1 MSLFDPCRELKFSP
15 AHQPAFTPFPNV
27 RVGNGV
33 YNQENV
39 FSKSSPEQLKVAEPW
54 NREPMESSSLETFQT
69 HSVPMP
75 RLQYHSMPTISEDE
89 KENGSGNN
97 RNTENR
103 PGKESPEASLHDTVK
118 PYCVSDASTAS
129 LVSREDGH
137 YPWGCPV
144 THTREKFYT
153 ICSDYAFLNRVTSI
167 CKSPSASVSACLS
180 SSAALN
186 VGNNTPNLLGVQTGA
201 SEIIYNEDANLE
213 SLPGNL
219 GKLPLAWEI
228 DKSEFN
234 GVNSNMKSKAGNM
247 KKQGTKKKSVEK
259 KSKQYRECPQR
270 SALEDVKERK
280 VLDLRRC
287 LPPITQE
294 EALHILG
301 FQPPFE
307 EIRFGPF
314 TGNTTLMRWF
324 RQINDHFHIKGCSY
338 VLYKPHG
345 KNKTAGETA
354 AGALAKLTRGL
365 KDESMAY
372 IYHCQNHYFCPIGFE
387 ATPVKASKAY
397 RLLDLDSGD
406 LGPVPSSTTDFQC
419 DFRGRVLQQEV
430 EYWILIGE
438 PSRKHPTIHCKRW
451 TDIVTDLNTQN
462 PEYLDI
468 RHLERGLQHRKT
480 KKVRLEEIFI
490 ASLPF
495 RDLTGKDLVL
505 GIFRLEMLDRINNPK
520 HKDKR
525 KAIELLKALEHKSCE
540 EQLVE
545 LGFFSLEKGRLRSGL
560 ITLYNHLKEGCDQ
573 LGFGLF
579 SQRDGHGFRGS
590 ESSVPLGVGN
600 EALPSITQV
609 RREGIDDM
617 YVLPALEDEE
627 KNSSEEEEEK
637 EWQMRM
643 SQKKMLQ
650 EQLCENPYS
659 VDIESEDFHK
669 LPPEIKH
676 EILTDIKELTKRR
689 RTLFEA
695 MPEDSNDFSQYQLR
709 GLLKKSN
716 LNRCIENVQ
725 KEMNQQHSG
734 EIQTQYENEGGF
746 VKEVESRRVV
756 SEETSHYILI
766 KGIQAREAMSR
777 DLETTAGPSS
787 KMHELTKLNKINEP
801 PASAKLSASDKT
813 LTEDDKVVA
822 APPSPRTLLAIQ
834 AAMVE
839 SSSEEELDA
848 GQLNVDQFV
857 PEEGSVSPRT
867 LRAIQQA
874 LSEDDK
880 GEEAVTATNDGML
893 SERPE
898 GKDFLPSSSD
908 EEQVT
913 EVKGEKCIPTATI
926 QSSIQVTVQD
936 AKFKQKCQKL
946 EKSHVTPKGTGI
958 FRDENYSAVENTR
971 KDKEDIEK
979 DENYSEN
986 HIAPK
991 DINISIAET
1000 YINNIIKDTED
1011 VDKEE
1016 NGSKNHISPNNT
1028 NVSRAENYS
1037 CINNTRKD
1045 KEDLDKEN
1053 NCSKMDSES
1062 LGDKDMNLCLQKPSC
1077 APVQT
1082 SIDALIHAEST
1093 DLSKNEENLKI
1104 SENTQEVILQ
1114 SEENVSEDIRFFPE
1128 TRDPEEEREGI
1139 SQSEDSD
1146 SDGSFIE
1153 VDAEIS
1159 NEAEF
1164 RPKYDEKMG
1173 DEPTLPEV
1181 ETDPPDVLPED
1192 LLKESDEVQLGNT
1205 QNAEREAD
1213 GKGAVD
1219 EWQDISLE
1227 ELEELE
1233 KNLSAEQNTLQ
1244 SQKQQQE
1251 RVAASVTGQMFLESQ
1266 ELLRLFGIPYIE
1278 APMEAEAQC
1287 AILDLTDQT
1296 AGTITDDSDVWLF
1309 GARHVYKNFFSQN
1322 KHVEYY
1328 QYVDFQNQLG
1338 LDRSKLINLAYLLGS
1353 DYTEGIP
1360 NVGFVTAMEILNE
1373 FPGHGLEPLLK
1384 FAEWWNE
1391 AQKNKK
1397 VRPNPH
1403 DTKVKKKLRE
1413 LQLYSGFPNP
1423 AVAEAYLKPV
1433 VDESRGS
1440 FIWGKPDT
1448 QLRIDSF
1455 FRLEQHEKQTIKS
1468 QRLRRAVTCLKRK
1481 EKEADDEVQE
1491 VTAVMEVELKQPGK
1505 RKGEGTIGT
1514 ANQAAATKVQSG
1526 KRRKHSDSR
1535 KEFLYGGGFVGNL
1548 HLSETSSDSSVE
1560 ESKGRDLGKSKRKK
1574 NTSAIETA
1582 DHKEKKG
1589 HSSSSDEDEDLGNVV
1604 MVTAKPV
1611 FEGRKKKSQSRRGIR
1626 KKMS

>member
-1 MSLFDPCRELKFSP
+1 M
-15 AHQPAFTPFPNV
+15 
-27 RVGNGV
+27 
-33 YNQENV
+33 
-39 FSKSSPEQLKVAEPW
+39 
-54 NREPMESSSLETFQT
+54 
-69 HSVPMP
+69 
-75 RLQYHSMPTISEDE
+75 
-89 KENGSGNN
+89 
-97 RNTENR
+97 
-103 PGKESPEASLHDTVK
+103 
-118 PYCVSDASTAS
+118 
-129 LVSREDGH
+129 
-137 YPWGCPV
+137 
-144 THTREKFYT
+144 
-153 ICSDYAFLNRVTSI
+153 
-167 CKSPSASVSACLS
+167 
-180 SSAALN
+180 
-186 VGNNTPNLLGVQTGA
+186 GVQGLWKLLECTGRPINPETLEGKILA
-201 SEIIYNEDANLE
+201 VDISIWLNQAIKGARDRGGISVRNAHLLTLFHRLCKLLFFRIRPVFVFDGEAPLLKRQTLAKRRQRKEIA
-213 SLPGNL
+213 
-219 GKLPLAWEI
+219 
-228 DKSEFN
+228 
-234 GVNSNMKSKAGNM
+234 
-247 KKQGTKKKSVEK
+247 
-259 KSKQYRECPQR
+259 
-270 SALEDVKERK
+270 
-280 VLDLRRC
+280 
-287 LPPITQE
+287 
-294 EALHILG
+294 
-301 FQPPFE
+301 
-307 EIRFGPF
+307 
-314 TGNTTLMRWF
+314 
-324 RQINDHFHIKGCSY
+324 INDSRKTTEKLLKTLLKRHVI
-338 VLYKPHG
+338 
-345 KNKTAGETA
+345 KTA
-354 AGALAKLTRGL
+354 
-365 KDESMAY
+365 
-372 IYHCQNHYFCPIGFE
+372 I
-387 ATPVKASKAY
+387 
-397 RLLDLDSGD
+397 
-406 LGPVPSSTTDFQC
+406 
-419 DFRGRVLQQEV
+419 
-430 EYWILIGE
+430 
-438 PSRKHPTIHCKRW
+438 
-451 TDIVTDLNTQN
+451 
-462 PEYLDI
+462 
-468 RHLERGLQHRKT
+468 
-480 KKVRLEEIFI
+480 
-490 ASLPF
+490 
-495 RDLTGKDLVL
+495 TGK
-505 GIFRLEMLDRINNPK
+505 
-520 HKDKR
+520 
-525 KAIELLKALEHKSCE
+525 S
-540 EQLVE
+540 
-545 LGFFSLEKGRLRSGL
+545 
-560 ITLYNHLKEGCDQ
+560 
-573 LGFGLF
+573 
-579 SQRDGHGFRGS
+579 
-590 ESSVPLGVGN
+590 N

-617 YVLPALEDEE
+617 YVLPTLEDEE

-643 SQKKMLQ
+643 SQKQMLQ

-659 VDIESEDFHK
+659 IDIESEDFHK

-766 KGIQAREAMSR
+766 KGIQAKEAMNR

-787 KMHELTKLNKINEP
+787 KMHELPKLNKINES
-801 PASAKLSASDKT
+801 PANAKLSVSDKKQT
-813 LTEDDKVVA
+813 EEDDSVVA

-834 AAMVE
+834 EAMVE
-839 SSSEEELDA
+839 SSSEEELDT

-857 PEEGSVSPRT
+857 SEEGSVSPRT

-880 GEEAVTATNDGML
+880 GGEVVTATTGGVL

-898 GKDFLPSSSD
+898 GKDFLLCSSD
-908 EEQVT
+908 EEEQIPKV
-913 EVKGEKCIPTATI
+913 EGKNIPTATI
-926 QSSIQVTVQD
+926 HSSIQLTMQD
-936 AKFKQKCQKL
+936 VKFKQKSQEL
-946 EKSHVTPKGTGI
+946 EKNDITPKDTVI
-958 FRDENYSAVENTR
+958 FRDENYSAIENTR
-971 KDKEDIEK
+971 KGKEDVDKEENDSEK
-979 DENYSEN
+979 

-991 DINISIAET
+991 DTSISIAET
-1000 YINNIIKDTED
+1000 YIDNTIKDTED

-1016 NGSKNHISPNNT
+1016 NGSKNLISPNDT
-1028 NVSRAENYS
+1028 SISRVENYS
-1037 CINNTRKD
+1037 YINNTRKD
-1045 KEDLDKEN
+1045 KEDLDKEKIG
-1053 NCSKMDSES
+1053 SKMDLKP
-1062 LGDKDMNLCLQKPSC
+1062 LGEKDMNLCLQKPSC
-1077 APVQT
+1077 SPEQT
-1082 SIDALIHAEST
+1082 SIDALIHAETT
-1093 DLSKNEENLKI
+1093 DLSKNEKNLKI
-1104 SENTQEVILQ
+1104 SENTQAVISQ
-1114 SEENVSEDIRFFPE
+1114 TEENVSEDIRLFPE
-1128 TRDPEEEREGI
+1128 ARDPEVERKGI

-1153 VDAEIS
+1153 VDAEVS
-1159 NEAEF
+1159 NEAES
-1164 RPKYDEKMG
+1164 PTKYDEKVS
-1173 DEPTLPEV
+1173 DEPTLAEV
-1181 ETDPPDVLPED
+1181 ETDRPDAFTLD
-1192 LLKESDEVQLGNT
+1192 LQKESDEVQSRNT
-1205 QNAEREAD
+1205 QNVEGEAG

-1233 KNLSAEQNTLQ
+1233 KNLSAEQSTLQ

-1296 AGTITDDSDVWLF
+1296 SGTITDDSDVWLF

-1322 KHVEYY
+1322 KYVEYY
-1328 QYVDFQNQLG
+1328 QYVDFQNELG
-1338 LDRSKLINLAYLLGS
+1338 LDRNKLINLAYLLGS

-1397 VRPNPH
+1397 VMPNPH

-1440 FIWGKPDT
+1440 FTWGKPDVEQIREFCKDHFGWTRTKIDGILLPVMKQLNLQQT

-1455 FRLEQHEKQTIKS
+1455 FRLEQHEKQAIKS

-1481 EKEADDEVQE
+1481 EKEEEDDEIQE
-1491 VTAVMEVELKQPGK
+1491 ATAVMEMELKQPGK
-1505 RKGEGTIGT
+1505 RKGERTTGR

-1526 KRRKHSDSR
+1526 KRRKQSDSR

-1560 ESKGRDLGKSKRKK
+1560 ESKGRDLGKSKRRK
-1574 NTSAIETA
+1574 NMSATETA

-1589 HSSSSDEDEDLGNVV
+1589 CSSSSGEDEDLGNVV

-1611 FEGRKKKSQSRRGIR
+1611 FEGRKKKSWSKRGIR

>member
-1 MSLFDPCRELKFSP
+1 M
-15 AHQPAFTPFPNV
+15 
-27 RVGNGV
+27 
-33 YNQENV
+33 
-39 FSKSSPEQLKVAEPW
+39 
-54 NREPMESSSLETFQT
+54 
-69 HSVPMP
+69 
-75 RLQYHSMPTISEDE
+75 
-89 KENGSGNN
+89 
-97 RNTENR
+97 
-103 PGKESPEASLHDTVK
+103 
-118 PYCVSDASTAS
+118 
-129 LVSREDGH
+129 
-137 YPWGCPV
+137 
-144 THTREKFYT
+144 
-153 ICSDYAFLNRVTSI
+153 
-167 CKSPSASVSACLS
+167 
-180 SSAALN
+180 
-186 VGNNTPNLLGVQTGA
+186 GVQGLWKLLECTGRPINPETLEGKILA
-201 SEIIYNEDANLE
+201 VDISIWLNQAIKGARGGVTVRNAHLLTLFHRLCKLLFFRIRPVFVFDGEAPLLKRQTLAKRRQRKEIA
-213 SLPGNL
+213 
-219 GKLPLAWEI
+219 
-228 DKSEFN
+228 
-234 GVNSNMKSKAGNM
+234 
-247 KKQGTKKKSVEK
+247 
-259 KSKQYRECPQR
+259 
-270 SALEDVKERK
+270 
-280 VLDLRRC
+280 
-287 LPPITQE
+287 
-294 EALHILG
+294 
-301 FQPPFE
+301 
-307 EIRFGPF
+307 
-314 TGNTTLMRWF
+314 
-324 RQINDHFHIKGCSY
+324 INDSR
-338 VLYKPHG
+338 
-345 KNKTAGETA
+345 KTAEKLLKTLLKRHVIKTA
-354 AGALAKLTRGL
+354 
-365 KDESMAY
+365 
-372 IYHCQNHYFCPIGFE
+372 
-387 ATPVKASKAY
+387 
-397 RLLDLDSGD
+397 
-406 LGPVPSSTTDFQC
+406 
-419 DFRGRVLQQEV
+419 
-430 EYWILIGE
+430 
-438 PSRKHPTIHCKRW
+438 
-451 TDIVTDLNTQN
+451 
-462 PEYLDI
+462 
-468 RHLERGLQHRKT
+468 
-480 KKVRLEEIFI
+480 
-490 ASLPF
+490 
-495 RDLTGKDLVL
+495 LTGK
-505 GIFRLEMLDRINNPK
+505 R
-520 HKDKR
+520 
-525 KAIELLKALEHKSCE
+525 
-540 EQLVE
+540 
-545 LGFFSLEKGRLRSGL
+545 
-560 ITLYNHLKEGCDQ
+560 
-573 LGFGLF
+573 
-579 SQRDGHGFRGS
+579 
-590 ESSVPLGVGN
+590 N
-600 EALPSITQV
+600 ETLPSITQV
-609 RREGIDDM
+609 QREGIDDM
-617 YVLPALEDEE
+617 YALPALEDEE

-676 EILTDIKELTKRR
+676 EILTDIKEITKRR

-709 GLLKKSN
+709 GLLKKSS
-716 LNRCIENVQ
+716 LNRCIENVE

-746 VKEVESRRVV
+746 VKEVESRKVV

-787 KMHELTKLNKINEP
+787 KMHELTKCPTKLNKISES
-801 PASAKLSASDKT
+801 PADAKLSASDKMQP
-813 LTEDDKVVA
+813 EEGDKVVA

-857 PEEGSVSPRT
+857 SEEGSVSPRS
-867 LRAIQQA
+867 LWAIQQA

-880 GEEAVTATNDGML
+880 GEEVVTATTDGML

-908 EEQVT
+908 EEQIP
-913 EVKGEKCIPTATI
+913 EVKEEKNIPTATI
-926 QSSIQVTVQD
+926 HSSIQVTTKD
-936 AKFKQKCQKL
+936 AEFKQKCQEL
-946 EKSHVTPKGTGI
+946 EKSHVTPKDTGI
-958 FRDENYSAVENTR
+958 FRDESYSAIENTR
-971 KDKEDIEK
+971 KGKEDIEK
-979 DENYSEN
+979 DENDSEN
-986 HIAPK
+986 HNAPK
-991 DINISIAET
+991 DTSISIAEA
-1000 YINNIIKDTED
+1000 YIDNTIKDTED

-1016 NGSKNHISPNNT
+1016 NGSKNHVSPNDT
-1028 NVSRAENYS
+1028 SRSRTENYS
-1037 CINNTRKD
+1037 HINNTRKD
-1045 KEDLDKEN
+1045 KGDLDKEKN
-1053 NCSKMDSES
+1053 GSKMDSES

-1077 APVQT
+1077 SPVQT
-1082 SIDALIHAEST
+1082 SINALIHAETT
-1093 DLSKNEENLKI
+1093 DLSKNEKNLKI
-1104 SENTQEVILQ
+1104 SENKQELISQ
-1114 SEENVSEDIRFFPE
+1114 SDKNVSEDIRSSPE

-1153 VDAEIS
+1153 VDAEVS
-1159 NEAEF
+1159 NEAKL
-1164 RPKYDEKMG
+1164 PAKYDEEMS

-1181 ETDPPDVLPED
+1181 ETDRPGAVTLDM
-1192 LLKESDEVQLGNT
+1192 LKDSDGVQLGNT
-1205 QNAEREAD
+1205 QNVEREAD
-1213 GKGAVD
+1213 GKDAVD

-1287 AILDLTDQT
+1287 AVLDLTDQT
-1296 AGTITDDSDVWLF
+1296 SGTITDDSDVWLF

-1322 KHVEYY
+1322 KYIEYY

-1403 DTKVKKKLRE
+1403 DTRVKKKLRE

-1440 FIWGKPDT
+1440 FIWGKPDIEQIREFCKDHFGWTRTKIDGILLPVMKQLNLQQT

-1455 FRLEQHEKQTIKS
+1455 FRLEQHEKQAIKS

-1481 EKEADDEVQE
+1481 EKETDDEVQE
-1491 VTAVMEVELKQPGK
+1491 DTAGTEMELKQPGK
-1505 RKGEGTIGT
+1505 RKGEGTTGP
-1514 ANQAAATKVQSG
+1514 ANQAAARKAQSG

-1574 NTSAIETA
+1574 NLSATGTA

-1611 FEGRKKKSQSRRGIR
+1611 FEGRKKKSRGKRGIR
-1626 KKMS
+1626 KKIS

>member
-1 MSLFDPCRELKFSP
+1 M
-15 AHQPAFTPFPNV
+15 
-27 RVGNGV
+27 
-33 YNQENV
+33 
-39 FSKSSPEQLKVAEPW
+39 
-54 NREPMESSSLETFQT
+54 
-69 HSVPMP
+69 
-75 RLQYHSMPTISEDE
+75 
-89 KENGSGNN
+89 
-97 RNTENR
+97 
-103 PGKESPEASLHDTVK
+103 
-118 PYCVSDASTAS
+118 
-129 LVSREDGH
+129 
-137 YPWGCPV
+137 
-144 THTREKFYT
+144 
-153 ICSDYAFLNRVTSI
+153 
-167 CKSPSASVSACLS
+167 
-180 SSAALN
+180 
-186 VGNNTPNLLGVQTGA
+186 GVQGLWKLLECTGRPINP
-201 SEIIYNEDANLE
+201 ETLE
-213 SLPGNL
+213 
-219 GKLPLAWEI
+219 GKILAVDISIWL
-228 DKSEFN
+228 N
-234 GVNSNMKSKAGNM
+234 QA
-247 KKQGTKKKSVEK
+247 
-259 KSKQYRECPQR
+259 
-270 SALEDVKERK
+270 
-280 VLDLRRC
+280 
-287 LPPITQE
+287 
-294 EALHILG
+294 
-301 FQPPFE
+301 
-307 EIRFGPF
+307 
-314 TGNTTLMRWF
+314 
-324 RQINDHFHIKGCSY
+324 IKGARDRGNIPVRNAHLLTLFHRLCKLLFFRIRPVFVFDGEAPLLKRQTLAKRRQRKEIAVNDSR
-338 VLYKPHG
+338 
-345 KNKTAGETA
+345 KTAEKLLKTLLKRHVVKT
-354 AGALAKLTRGL
+354 ALA
-365 KDESMAY
+365 
-372 IYHCQNHYFCPIGFE
+372 
-387 ATPVKASKAY
+387 
-397 RLLDLDSGD
+397 
-406 LGPVPSSTTDFQC
+406 
-419 DFRGRVLQQEV
+419 
-430 EYWILIGE
+430 
-438 PSRKHPTIHCKRW
+438 
-451 TDIVTDLNTQN
+451 
-462 PEYLDI
+462 
-468 RHLERGLQHRKT
+468 
-480 KKVRLEEIFI
+480 
-490 ASLPF
+490 
-495 RDLTGKDLVL
+495 GK
-505 GIFRLEMLDRINNPK
+505 
-520 HKDKR
+520 
-525 KAIELLKALEHKSCE
+525 S
-540 EQLVE
+540 
-545 LGFFSLEKGRLRSGL
+545 
-560 ITLYNHLKEGCDQ
+560 
-573 LGFGLF
+573 
-579 SQRDGHGFRGS
+579 
-590 ESSVPLGVGN
+590 N

-716 LNRCIENVQ
+716 LNRCIENVE

-787 KMHELTKLNKINEP
+787 KVHELTKLNKINEP
-801 PASAKLSASDKT
+801 PANAKGSASDKT
-813 LTEDDKVVA
+813 QTEEDDKVVA

-857 PEEGSVSPRT
+857 SEEGSVSPRT
-867 LRAIQQA
+867 LQAIQQA

-880 GEEAVTATNDGML
+880 GEEVVTSTNDGML

-908 EEQVT
+908 EEQIT

-926 QSSIQVTVQD
+926 HSSIPVTVQD
-936 AKFKQKCQKL
+936 TKFKQKCQKL
-946 EKSHVTPKGTGI
+946 EKSHVTPKDTGV
-958 FRDENYSAVENTR
+958 FRDENYSAIENTR

-991 DINISIAET
+991 DISISIAET
-1000 YINNIIKDTED
+1000 YINNIIKGTED

-1016 NGSKNHISPNNT
+1016 NGSKNHISSNNT
-1028 NVSRAENYS
+1028 SVSRGENYS
-1037 CINNTRKD
+1037 YINNTRKD
-1045 KEDLDKEN
+1045 REDLDKEN
-1053 NCSKMDSES
+1053 NGSKIDSES

-1082 SIDALIHAEST
+1082 SIDALIHAETT

-1104 SENTQEVILQ
+1104 SENIQEVISQ

-1153 VDAEIS
+1153 VDAEVS

-1164 RPKYDEKMG
+1164 RPKYDEKMS

-1181 ETDPPDVLPED
+1181 ETDRPDDLPVD

-1296 AGTITDDSDVWLF
+1296 SGTITDDSDVWLF

-1322 KHVEYY
+1322 KFVEYY

-1391 AQKNKK
+1391 AQKSKK

-1440 FIWGKPDT
+1440 FIWGKPDVEQIREFCKDHFGWTRTKIDGILLPVMKQLNLQQT

-1455 FRLEQHEKQTIKS
+1455 FRLEQHEKQAIKS

-1491 VTAVMEVELKQPGK
+1491 TTAVMEVELKQPGK
-1505 RKGEGTIGT
+1505 RKGKGTTGA

-1535 KEFLYGGGFVGNL
+1535 KEFLYGGGFIGNL

-1574 NTSAIETA
+1574 NVSATETA

-1611 FEGRKKKSQSRRGIR
+1611 FEGRKKKSRSRRGMR